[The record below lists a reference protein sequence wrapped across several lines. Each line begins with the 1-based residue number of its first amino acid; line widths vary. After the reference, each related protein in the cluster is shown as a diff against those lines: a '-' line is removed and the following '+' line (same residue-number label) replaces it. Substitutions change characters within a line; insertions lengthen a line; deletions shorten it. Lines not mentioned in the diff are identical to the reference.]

1 MNIFEVEAVSGN
13 NRHTV
18 KVPEKTLSKITGD
31 KQEKARDVLNDYLYG
46 NIHTDVYDVENCFSD
61 DAEIEYLEFDSAEE
75 AGLSLG
81 DKGEKGKIKALLIVI
96 SEKKGNELKMNEL
109 LEILK
114 SLSQKTGLDFERPE
128 MLYNVVSESPA
139 RFLRLLVQ
147 KK

>member
-1 MNIFEVEAVSGN
+1 MGIFEVEAVSDN
-13 NRHTV
+13 NGHTV
-18 KVPEKTLSKITGD
+18 KVPEKILSKITGD

-46 NIHTDVYDVENCFSD
+46 NIHTDAYDLENCFSD

-75 AGLSLG
+75 AGISLG
-81 DKGEKGKIKALLIVI
+81 DEGEKGKIKALLIVI

-114 SLSQKTGLDFERPE
+114 SLSQKTGLNIERSE
-128 MLYNVVSESPA
+128 MLYNVVSESSA

>member
-1 MNIFEVEAVSGN
+1 MKIFKVEAVSGN
-13 NRHTV
+13 NEHTV
-18 KVPEKTLSKITGD
+18 KITEKILSKITGD

-46 NIHTDVYDVENCFSD
+46 YIHTNVYDVENCFSD

-96 SEKKGNELKMNEL
+96 SGKKGNELKTNEL
-109 LEILK
+109 LEILN
-114 SLSQKTGLDFERPE
+114 SLSQKTGLDFERSE